1 MIFQQFSSVWVI
13 NYKSVN
19 AKNTQRLYNNIINN
33 HLNPIIGNI
42 EFGDIKKSDLQEI
55 INKTLNRPSTCRH
68 IQITLKQIFTDAY
81 DEGIISK
88 NPCKGLAIPTIYTQE
103 KRVLNNIEKEKIL
116 HIDFTP
122 MEKIFVYVIY
132 GCGLRKGET
141 LALEKSDFKN
151 GNVYINKN
159 IAFEFGTPYLTN
171 TKSKSSIRQVPVPDF
186 VEDYIH
192 HYKKDGKLF
201 EINGEYLSDTQ
212 YVRMWKSIVRKIDSV
227 TNCSKDLTAH
237 IFRHNY
243 ATMLYYS
250 NISIKMA
257 AKLMGHSNTD
267 MIIKVYAHLN
277 EQKENL
283 REQINAL
290 F

>member
-1 MIFQQFSSVWVI
+1 MIFQQFSSVWI
-13 NYKSVN
+13 TNYKSVN

-42 EFGDIKKSDLQEI
+42 EFGDIKKSDLQGI
-55 INKTLNRPSTCRH
+55 INRTLNRPSTCRH
-68 IQITLKQIFTDAY
+68 IKITLKQIFADAY
-81 DEGIISK
+81 DEGVICK
-88 NPCKGLAIPTIYTQE
+88 NPCKGLVVPTIYIQE
-103 KRVLNNIEKEKIL
+103 KRVLSNIEKEKIL
-116 HIDFTP
+116 DIDFTP
-122 MEKIFVYVIY
+122 MERMFVYIIY
-132 GCGLRKGET
+132 GCGLRKGEA
-141 LALEKSDFKN
+141 LALEISDFKN
-151 GNVYINKN
+151 GNVCINKN
-159 IAFEFGTPYLTN
+159 IAFESGIPYLTN
-171 TKSKSSIRQVPVPDF
+171 TKSQSSIREIPIPNF
-186 VEDYIH
+186 IEKYIA

-201 EINGEYLSDTQ
+201 EINGKYLSDAQ
-212 YVRMWKSIVRKIDSV
+212 YAKMWKSIVNKIDCI

-237 IFRHNY
+237 VFRHNY

-267 MIIKVYAHLN
+267 MIMKVYAHLN